1 MHTKTMERI
10 TMLQKKEKSN
20 KPTILQ
26 GPIKQPVLLSY
37 VIFLKKKT
45 HKC

>member
-26 GPIKQPVLLSY
+26 GPIKQPVLLSCY
-37 VIFLKKKT
+37 FFKKKT
-45 HKC
+45 T